1 MKIQNI
7 TPQKQNNTQESL
19 PQFTGA
25 TAVITGGL
33 RFFETNQAWGANAV
47 DLGSMV
53 IPRTWT
59 DMKKRGIQAGTETG
73 IRESCGTFNHSMIGL
88 YGTAAGFFLA
98 KSFNN
103 KFGIKADKIFADN
116 NAISIMTKDLDE
128 VVKEHLDEGKE
139 ITVKDGNFTRLAPE
153 IKQKYAQKI
162 TEKIST
168 FNNGYR
174 SIADTEKSDVAKTI
188 EEVMSKAEEIKGIKL
203 SKSEK
208 KEAVNFFN
216 EKIDYLTSLI
226 SESTGGKER
235 AKLAN
240 DKKESFGTLNTT
252 VKNIVNVSRTFVQD
266 KVIDTFKN
274 TQNINDNVFVKGL
287 KTLNLKRSAFGL
299 GFAALFG
306 MSVQPLNRLYTK
318 KRTGN
323 DGFVGVQGRK
333 KDKSKSFAVM
343 KTIAGLM
350 LGTFA
355 LSTITTKPSKF
366 LSKLQFKGKTPTI
379 NQLKFIY
386 GMTIMSRLF
395 VARDKDELRESAIKD
410 TLGFLNLLVIGS
422 LVTKAAV
429 MAMGKGKNLL
439 NTDEKSTNVFKRFIN
454 STVKTKDEVLIEGLI
469 NGTQKAEK
477 KTTASGKALSF
488 SDLMRKLPKEAT
500 ATRKKL
506 WILNAAQV
514 IGYAYSALVLGIGIP
529 RLNIYMTNKREARNA
544 AKLAAENNSF
554 DEKNNINN
562 DFLKSKMVNFYGNV
576 TN

>member
-7 TPQKQNNTQESL
+7 TPQKQNNKQESL

-73 IRESCGTFNHSMIGL
+73 IRESCGTFNHSMIGI
-88 YGTAAGFFLA
+88 YGTIAGLA
-98 KSFNN
+98 LASSFND
-103 KFGIKADKIFADN
+103 KFGIKAHEIFADN

-128 VVKEHLDEGKE
+128 VVKEHLAQGKE

-162 TEKIST
+162 TGRIST

-208 KEAVNFFN
+208 TKTANFFR

-274 TQNINDNVFVKGL
+274 TQNIDDNVFVKGL

-454 STVKTKDEVLIEGLI
+454 STVKTKDEVLIEGLK
-469 NGTQKAEK
+469 GVEK
-477 KTTASGKALSF
+477 TIDETSKALSF
-488 SDLMRKLPKEAT
+488 SDLMGKLPKEAI
-500 ATRKKL
+500 AARKKL

-562 DFLKSKMVNFYGNV
+562 DFLKSKMVNFYGNA